1 MPDIHSLTVSVRWS
15 DFDRYGHM
23 MNANYVEL
31 AQEARLEFARDHIFP
46 DFPLFAAFVR
56 HLDIDYVAPIKPE
69 GVREVVVETWVT
81 RVGNTSFTT
90 RQEIKTPGGPVSC
103 TVNCVQVA
111 IDLDNGLPRQLT
123 AGEKDIISR
132 QLIED

>member
-1 MPDIHSLTVSVRWS
+1 MTTTHTLTVSVRWS

-31 AQEARLEFARDHIFP
+31 AQEARLEFARDNIFP

-56 HLDIDYVAPIKPE
+56 HLDIDYSVPIKPE

-81 RVGNTSFTT
+81 KVGNTSFTT
-90 RQEIKTPGGPVSC
+90 HQEIKTPGGPVSC

-111 IDLDNGLPRQLT
+111 VDLDTGLPRQLT
-123 AGEKDIISR
+123 DKEKEIISR
-132 QLIED
+132 QLIES